1 MLNSKKVIPS
11 LSSMI
16 SKDLINKFVSILFDD
31 INNADDGTLI
41 VYFLA
46 EFMKS
51 FYKPYC
57 ESLEPDDI
65 VKRF

>member
-16 SKDLINKFVSILFDD
+16 SKYLINKFVSILFDD

-41 VYFLA
+41 V
-46 EFMKS
+46 
-51 FYKPYC
+51 
-57 ESLEPDDI
+57 
-65 VKRF
+65 